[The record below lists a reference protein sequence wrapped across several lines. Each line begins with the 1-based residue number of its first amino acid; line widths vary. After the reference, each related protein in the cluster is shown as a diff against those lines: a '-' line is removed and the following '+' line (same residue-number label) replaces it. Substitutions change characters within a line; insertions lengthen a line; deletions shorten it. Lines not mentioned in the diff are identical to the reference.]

1 MLFLFTREVSLFL
14 LFTKVGGEG
23 LFHAVAT
30 STLNSMFKMTNSH
43 VNFSRSVYSIF
54 VVLCVP

>member
-1 MLFLFTREVSLFL
+1 VLFLFTREVSLFL

-30 STLNSMFKMTNSH
+30 LNSMFKMTKSH

-54 VVLCVP
+54 IVLCVP